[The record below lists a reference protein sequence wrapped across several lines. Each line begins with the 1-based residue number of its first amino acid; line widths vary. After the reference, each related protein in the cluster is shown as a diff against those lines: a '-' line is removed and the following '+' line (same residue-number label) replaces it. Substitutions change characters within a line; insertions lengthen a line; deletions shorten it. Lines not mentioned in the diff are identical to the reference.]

1 MMNKQFTNETDEKFE
16 TRDFHSE
23 LLFYPEFR
31 RIEFEKIIWNY
42 SEIRIDLESKTVQI
56 DVHRR
61 CLLRDEGLLRARSS
75 QL

>member
-31 RIEFEKIIWNY
+31 RIEFEKII
-42 SEIRIDLESKTVQI
+42 
-56 DVHRR
+56 
-61 CLLRDEGLLRARSS
+61 
-75 QL
+75 